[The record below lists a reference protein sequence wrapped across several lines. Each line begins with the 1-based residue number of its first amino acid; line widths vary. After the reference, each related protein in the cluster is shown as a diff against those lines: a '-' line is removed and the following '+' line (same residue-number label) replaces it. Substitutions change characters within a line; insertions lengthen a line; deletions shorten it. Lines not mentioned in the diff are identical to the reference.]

1 MAGILEKNKRL
12 IDYKLTEFGRDKLS
26 EGSLSLKYYTFSD
39 ASIAY
44 EEDLDSLLDFKVSS
58 LSNYLPFEVDTN
70 VTNIINPEYTL
81 SSMLSFDDLD
91 RNILFSN
98 KEQNSTLSDHLINL
112 KLLDNKNLLESVSE
126 RKIVF
131 SYELNPNREEFD
143 FKNNSSTYSTIKFSK
158 VDLRDVAYICKDKRF
173 LQKTRNKYLP
183 PKNSFKSVE
192 IEDQDPET
200 FQPIEFLFKSFN
212 THSKIPEFLD
222 RNEFIADLTNLL
234 SKEKNIFKLEYI
246 LDEDKMSNEDVYLFE
261 LHKLISIENEATKK
275 LQKISFIDLG
285 EFYDKKEYT
294 FKKVYLAGKIFL
306 TRNIKDEI
314 NSENLR
320 KRFHINNDYSFV
332 NMFIMVVE

>member
-1 MAGILEKNKRL
+1 MAGFLEKNKRL
-12 IDYKLTEFGRDKLS
+12 VDYKLTEFGRDKLS

-39 ASIAY
+39 SSIAY

-98 KEQNSTLSDHLINL
+98 KDQNSTLSDHLINL
-112 KLLDNKNLLESVSE
+112 KLLDNKDLIENLGK

-131 SYELNPNREEFD
+131 SYELNPDREEFD
-143 FKNNSSTYSTIKFSK
+143 FKDNASTYSTIKYSK
-158 VDLRDVAYICKDKRF
+158 VDLKDIEYISKDKRF

-183 PKNSFKSVE
+183 PKNSFKELE
-192 IEDQDPET
+192 IEQQDPENSK
-200 FQPIEFLFKSFN
+200 PIEFLFKSLS
-212 THSKIPEFLD
+212 TQSKIPDFID
-222 RNEFIADLTNLL
+222 RNEFIAEMITLL
-234 SKEKNIFKLEYI
+234 SKEKNIFKLEYV

-261 LHKLISIENEATKK
+261 LHKIISSENQNQST

-285 EFYDKKEYT
+285 EFYDKKEYS
-294 FKKVYLAGKIFL
+294 FKRVYLAGKIFL
-306 TRNIKDEI
+306 TKNIKDEI
-314 NSENLR
+314 NSENRR
-320 KRFHINNDYSFV
+320 KRFNINNDYSFV